1 MADIEKAFKDKQE
14 QRRLAWNANPANTRK
29 TSQGIFRAPYP
40 FPTELSNDQKAK
52 MQNSMDRGT
61 VSGREFMNF
70 VETGVASP
78 NLQRYGAHNAEND
91 KNAQKAKNL
100 INAAKFLNNKPDS
113 SGEDKYRA
121 EAMLVEADQLSKAKE
136 YVPKTPQ
143 DLANDKKKA
152 EDEAKKKADI
162 RRAEILSKQ
171 ADFYQKVADDAYNTP
186 GMSESRF
193 EEAKEKAKSL
203 REESDKL
210 KGLKNDLQSGGPP
223 IAAAE
228 VTANSQSLTNN
239 ARQTQEAIDQNDYFA
254 GLSQRSEPNIANLH
268 IGLQNPGQNPQ
279 SVSLNGV
286 DDSQL
291 ANFQRQLEE
300 QRRLNDIAKAEALNN
315 KRRSEG
321 LSPYPMEA

>member
-1 MADIEKAFKDKQE
+1 
-14 QRRLAWNANPANTRK
+14 
-29 TSQGIFRAPYP
+29 
-40 FPTELSNDQKAK
+40 

-91 KNAQKAKNL
+91 KNAEKAKNL
-100 INAAKFLNNKPDS
+100 INAAKFLKSQPDYSEDGSIS
-113 SGEDKYRA
+113 SHYRA
-121 EAMLVEADQLSKAKE
+121 EAMLAEADQLSKAKE

-171 ADFYQKVADDAYNTP
+171 ADLYQKSADDA
-186 GMSESRF
+186 MDISWA
-193 EEAKEKAKSL
+193 EEATGKARSL

-239 ARQTQEAIDQNDYFA
+239 ARQTQEAIDKNDYFA